1 MRVMVD
7 TNIII
12 SAALFPDRR
21 IAAMLK
27 EIMWRYELCIC
38 TFSLDELFIVV
49 NRKFQHKKDE
59 IDEFF
64 RQLSYSL
71 AYTPA
76 SFRKEEFPAIRDEND
91 YPVLVSAIDEDVD
104 VLISG
109 DKDFSCVECER
120 PEIMTP
126 SAFSEKYLS
135 SL

>member
-27 EIMWRYELCIC
+27 EIMWRYELYIC

-49 NRKFQHKKDE
+49 DRKFKHKKDE

-71 AYTPA
+71 IYTPT
-76 SFRKEEFPAIRDEND
+76 SFRKEELPAIRDDND
-91 YPVLVSAIDEDVD
+91 YPVLVSAINEDID

-120 PEIMTP
+120 PEIMAP
-126 SAFSEKYLS
+126 SAFWEKYLF
-135 SL
+135 LM